1 MNLITRSKPEKSINV
16 RVEGGYGTD
25 LDEGADGRHG
35 ERYRAGGDIPLFLGK
50 TKHGRTRRNQ
60 QQQPGV
66 GLQ

>member
-35 ERYRAGGDIPLFLGK
+35 ERYRAGGTYRYFSKNEAWAYAQEP
-50 TKHGRTRRNQ
+50 TTAAR
-60 QQQPGV
+60 V